1 MILAERSNE
10 AFNSMLDIEDVYKLS
25 KISNIDKFLELA
37 SSIATSRKI
46 DSRIGCFILH
56 RHNLLQ
62 DNEVM
67 LRGERASLGG
77 KAGIVTRATDFSHA
91 ISASPVSFKLQCH
104 SGEVILTPLEYST
117 LPSDRKGYE
126 ALCESKDFLLEFY
139 NLAKEMNLDQL
150 VGISIIS
157 KLIPTNEKEVVVER
171 FAIHE
176 GAHENIV
183 SMESVDTIKHDNAI
197 PTTWSLFGNV
207 TPQSCL
213 RMCVDRSPGHSK
225 EHVSCSNWA

>member
-1 MILAERSNE
+1 MMLAERNNE
-10 AFNSMLDIEDVYKLS
+10 VFNSMLDIEDAYQLS
-25 KISNIDKFLELA
+25 KVRDINKFLELA
-37 SSIATSRKI
+37 SSIATKRKI

-56 RHNLLQ
+56 RHNLLK

-67 LRGERASLGG
+67 LRGERVNLGG
-77 KAGIVTRATDFSHA
+77 KAGIATRATDFSHA

-104 SGEVILTPLEYST
+104 SGEIALTPLEYST
-117 LPSDRKGYE
+117 IPSDRKGYE
-126 ALCESKDFLLEFY
+126 ALCESKDFLLDFY
-139 NLAKEMNLDQL
+139 KLAKEMNLDQL

-157 KLIPTNEKEVVVER
+157 KLIPANEKEVVIER

-183 SMESVDTIKHDNAI
+183 SMESVDAIKHDNAI
-197 PTTWSLFGNV
+197 PTTWSLVGNV

-213 RMCVDRSPGHSK
+213 RMCVDRSPGHSR